1 MQDDA
6 NATVDDSKEI
16 VGTIQ
21 ESTEAVANGR
31 NVTSIFP
38 PNRTADVERRGCRVE
53 HGATADGVVA
63 LQAIG
68 AMNAIIESSNE
79 IPKIIGVIDE
89 FACQT
94 NLLVLN
100 ASVEAVWADDQGRG
114 FFVVATKVRNLAR
127 RSGTGGSKLGSCSE
141 TAG

>member
-38 PNRTADVERRGCRVE
+38 PN
-53 HGATADGVVA
+53 
-63 LQAIG
+63 
-68 AMNAIIESSNE
+68 
-79 IPKIIGVIDE
+79 
-89 FACQT
+89 
-94 NLLVLN
+94 
-100 ASVEAVWADDQGRG
+100 
-114 FFVVATKVRNLAR
+114 
-127 RSGTGGSKLGSCSE
+127 
-141 TAG
+141 